1 MDVEVVV
8 AVDVEVVVAVDV
20 EVVVEVDVEV
30 VDVAMHVLHNTGHD
44 LWSFARTSSSPALQN
59 EGGTLHKSRGSN
71 CPLHGP
77 RDGNVD
83 VDVDVVVDVVVVV
96 MSQPHMFGQFSETY
110 LPRYVAVVQCLTK
123 FKLQSFAS
131 RPHGLTVGN
140 LFGVGL
146 VTVDVEVVVEGDVE
160 VVVEVDDAVLPSQ
173 DAHITGHEVSMCSL
187 MVSTSDVQKLS
198 KLELQSGGSTLPL
211 QVGGVYGVGG
221 CFGVRYEVAEDGY
234 TIPVAR
240 SMDAVTADALSSLD
254 VGFL

>member
-1 MDVEVVV
+1 VDVEVVV

-20 EVVVEVDVEV
+20 EVVVAVDVEV

-146 VTVDVEVVVEGDVE
+146 VTVDVEVVVE
-160 VVVEVDDAVLPSQ
+160 VDDAVLPSQ

-211 QVGGVYGVGG
+211 QVGGVYGVEG